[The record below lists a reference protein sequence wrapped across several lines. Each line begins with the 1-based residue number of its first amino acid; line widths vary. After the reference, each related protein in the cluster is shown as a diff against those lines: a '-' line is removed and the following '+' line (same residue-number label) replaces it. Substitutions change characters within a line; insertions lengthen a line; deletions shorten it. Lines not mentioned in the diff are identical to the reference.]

1 MKKSSKVFI
10 AYLVVAVAVFTYSL
24 YIGKEQIQE
33 RKEDYMSYLTANEL
47 ITEGSSVETAMVL
60 LEDVM
65 EKYVVTESMLLDKI
79 LGYRTLEQYDSV
91 EKTIEEIFEMNE
103 SLKQNST
110 IMLLY
115 AEALVETNNKE
126 KASEALE
133 KIKQLEVNEEQQ
145 KTLDEL
151 VKKIG

>member
-10 AYLVVAVAVFTYSL
+10 AFLVAAAAVFTYSL

-33 RKEDYMSYLTANEL
+33 RKEDYMGYLTANEL

-65 EKYVVTESMLLDKI
+65 ERYVVTESMLLDKI
-79 LGYRTLEQYDSV
+79 LGYRTLKQFNNV
-91 EKTIEEIFEMNE
+91 AKTAEEIFEMNE

-110 IMLLY
+110 VMLLY
-115 AEALVETNNKE
+115 AEALVECKNNE
-126 KASEALE
+126 KALE
-133 KIKQLEVNEEQQ
+133 VLTAIKQLEVNEEQQ
-145 KTLDEL
+145 KTIDEL